1 MTPPTLA
8 EATHL
13 IHRALDG
20 GITFIDTASAYG
32 RAEEVVG
39 EALQDRR
46 QTAVIA
52 TKIGCF
58 DEQGQLLRGDTL
70 RQHMRD
76 SITKSLRLLRTE
88 YIDLL
93 MLHSAPLALLED
105 GIAFDM
111 LQQFKQQ
118 GLARTIG
125 VSTYGNEAPRRA
137 IELGVDALQ
146 VAYNILDQRMADEI
160 MPLAQANGVGIIVRS
175 VFLKGALTPRAA
187 DLPPHLAPLRQQS
200 ELIERYANSLTPT
213 QSRIEL
219 ALHFVLSQPLVTSVL
234 IGVRTVAELEVAL
247 QTADSP
253 PLSPDIMAHLATFR
267 ADDPMLL
274 DPSTWNLP

>member
-1 MTPPTLA
+1 LT

-13 IHRALDG
+13 IHRAIDG

-39 EALQDRR
+39 HALQNRR
-46 QTAVIA
+46 QQAVIA
-52 TKIGCF
+52 TKINCF
-58 DEQGQLLRGDTL
+58 DEQGQLRRGDAL

-76 SITKSLRLLRTE
+76 SLTASLRLLRTD

-93 MLHSAPLALLED
+93 MLHSAPLTLLED
-105 GIAFDM
+105 GVALDM
-111 LQQFKQQ
+111 LQQFKQE
-118 GLARTIG
+118 GYARTIG
-125 VSTYGNEAPRRA
+125 ASTYGSEAPRRA

-146 VAYNILDQRMADEI
+146 VAYNVLDQRLADEI

-200 ELIERYANSLTPT
+200 EAIEQYANSLTPPL
-213 QSRIEL
+213 SRIEL
-219 ALHFVLSQPLVTSVL
+219 ALRFVLSQPLVTSALV
-234 IGVRTVAELEVAL
+234 GVRIEEELAAAL
-247 QTADSP
+247 QTAAAP
-253 PLSPDIMAHLATFR
+253 FLSPDIMAHLAALRT
-267 ADDPMLL
+267 DDPMLL